1 MEKSAFDLRGKKALV
16 TGAKRGIGKA
26 MAEALAEAGADII
39 AVSQSI
45 ETQGSDIEKA
55 VSAKGRQCWAYP
67 CDFSDRRSVKA
78 FLAKINEEHPDIDI
92 LINNAGTIKR
102 APAVEHSDA
111 FWDETIEVNLNGL
124 CCLIRLEDMA
134 A

>member
-55 VSAKGRQCWAYP
+55 VSQ
-67 CDFSDRRSVKA
+67 KA
-78 FLAKINEEHPDIDI
+78 DNVGHTRAIS
-92 LINNAGTIKR
+92 LIA
-102 APAVEHSDA
+102 D
-111 FWDETIEVNLNGL
+111 L
-124 CCLIRLEDMA
+124 
-134 A
+134 